1 VRLLAINQSK
11 SEKTTLRKQL
21 AELDHQFRECVKR
34 DDWMGCLNAIKKQ
47 NRLLGLCPI
56 ESESDID
63 EWLKDE

>member
-1 VRLLAINQSK
+1 MRLLAINQSK

-21 AELDHQFRECVKR
+21 AELDEQFRQFAR
-34 DDWMGCLNAIKKQ
+34 RNDWIGCLNAIKKQ